1 MRVLASLRAKEPL
14 SSDLIRAVRAVL
26 GCGVPAFCP
35 FPVLFSASFGVIR
48 HVAPANAVLFF
59 RKKSG
64 FVIFSE
70 VLLTVSALENSFF

>member
-14 SSDLIRAVRAVL
+14 SSVLSRADHAIRAVL

-35 FPVLFSASFGVIR
+35 VPVLFSASFGVIR

-70 VLLTVSALENSFF
+70 VFRPGKAL